1 MRNVARRLPARTL
14 AIAAVAAVVLLA
26 TLAFVHGDVGSML
39 ERQVG
44 SWQNAIAARLGPA
57 SLSGWRLYAVAFA
70 GGLAASLSPC
80 ILGMLPVNLA
90 FIGASGT
97 TSRRRSALVAGSFSG
112 GVAVVN
118 VTLGL
123 VASVFFAVIVQYRS
137 PVNIAVG
144 AITVLMGLWMAGVI
158 TIQTPQFTRA
168 MPKAAGPFAAG
179 VLFAL
184 VASPCASPVLVAV
197 LGAAT
202 QDGSIVRALVA
213 MISYTLGYTI
223 VLFAASLSAG
233 VLLTSRRFLRYGE
246 TITRVGG
253 GALVV
258 FGIATVVYGTS
269 LR

>member
-1 MRNVARRLPARTL
+1 LPARTL
-14 AIAAVAAVVLLA
+14 VIAAAAAVVLLA
-26 TLAFVHGDVGSML
+26 TLAFVHGGIGDLL

-44 SWQNAIAARLGPA
+44 SWQNAIASRLAPA
-57 SLSGWRLYAVAFA
+57 SLSGWRLYAVAFG

-90 FIGASGT
+90 FIGAAGS

-123 VASVFFAVIVQYRS
+123 VASLFFAVIVQYRS

-144 AITVLMGLWMAGVI
+144 AVTVLMGLWMAGII
-158 TIQTPQFTRA
+158 TIPTPQLTRA

-179 VLFAL
+179 ILFAL
-184 VASPCASPVLVAV
+184 VASPCASPVLIAV

-213 MISYTLGYTI
+213 MMAYTIGYTI
-223 VLFAASLSAG
+223 VLFAGSLSAS
-233 VLLTSRRFLRYGE
+233 VLLTSRRLLRYGE
-246 TITRVGG
+246 TIARVGG
-253 GALVV
+253 AALVL
-258 FGIATVVYGTS
+258 FGIATFAYGIS